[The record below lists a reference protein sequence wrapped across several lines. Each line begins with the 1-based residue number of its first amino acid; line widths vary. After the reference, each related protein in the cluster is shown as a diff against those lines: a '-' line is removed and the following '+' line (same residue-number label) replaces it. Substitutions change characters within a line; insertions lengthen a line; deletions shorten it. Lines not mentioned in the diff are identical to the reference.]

1 MTVGELKLAL
11 SKISDDTE
19 VVITST
25 DPTDY
30 TYINNVEGVKQG
42 YLNIFSDGDSYIMD
56 ELDNSDREDMEEGR
70 MNITEVIILDGGY
83 C

>member
-19 VVITST
+19 VVITSV

-30 TYINNVEGVKQG
+30 TYINDINSVEQG
-42 YLNIFSDGDSYIMD
+42 YLNIFEDGESFI
-56 ELDNSDREDMEEGR
+56 MEEIDDSDIEDIEAGI
-70 MNITEVIILDGGY
+70 MNITEVVILDGGNV
-83 C
+83 